1 LVAPTRLFV
10 ARGPAFVEKKNR
22 LPLLRLH
29 LCYLVL
35 NNTPMWF
42 SQKYKSPW
50 LRFLSHAGFWIA
62 YLLINA
68 ITAIRYYP
76 DRDFVSLLLQS
87 MLTLPVDVLATYLTV
102 YGLYK
107 WFLFKKKYVL
117 FAITLVGSA
126 LFFILL
132 QRAILFNL
140 TYPIFLPERR
150 TVYPFFDIN
159 WFYSFTNIYLVVAV
173 VSVIKLSKISFEQQK
188 NAKELDQERIE
199 AELKFLKSQIHPH
212 FLFNTLNNL
221 YALTLDKSDKAPE
234 VVLKLSDLLN
244 YMLYECNEPY
254 MLITKETRL
263 IENYLTLER
272 IRYGEQLDL
281 DFQVRGEIIGK
292 RLAPMLLLPFIENAF
307 KHGVSKVRKEAKVR
321 ILLEITGNILHFSV
335 INSRSFLPEKDLAGY
350 SEGIGLK
357 NVKRRLELLYPGKHQ
372 LDLSQTDKEFSI
384 HLKIILD
391 TSYES

>member
-1 LVAPTRLFV
+1 
-10 ARGPAFVEKKNR
+10 
-22 LPLLRLH
+22 
-29 LCYLVL
+29 
-35 NNTPMWF
+35 MWF

-50 LRFLSHAGFWIA
+50 IRILSHAGFWIA

-68 ITAIRYYP
+68 MTAVRYYP
-76 DRDFVSLLLQS
+76 DRDFVSILLQS
-87 MLTLPVDVLATYLTV
+87 MLTLPVDVLATYFTV

-107 WFLFKKKYVL
+107 WFLFRKKYLL
-117 FAITLVGSA
+117 FALVLTGSA
-126 LFFILL
+126 VFFIVL
-132 QRAILFNL
+132 QRIILFNL
-140 TYPIFLPERR
+140 TYPIFFPGRQTAYAFL
-150 TVYPFFDIN
+150 DIN

-188 NAKELDQERIE
+188 NAQELDQERIA

-254 MLITKETRL
+254 VLVTKETKL
-263 IENYLTLER
+263 IENYLSLER
-272 IRYGEQLDL
+272 IRYGDQLDL
-281 DFQVRGEIIGK
+281 DFQVTGEVIGK

-307 KHGVSKVRKEAKVR
+307 KHGVSKVRKNPSVR
-321 ILLEITGNILHFSV
+321 IRLEISGNDLNFSV
-335 INSRSFLPEKDLAGY
+335 TNSLALMPDTDISGY
-350 SEGIGLK
+350 TEGIGLK
-357 NVKRRLELLYPGKHQ
+357 NVQRRLDLLYPGKHK
-372 LDLSQTDKEFSI
+372 LDIGQTDHEFSI

-391 TSYES
+391 TAYES